1 LANPFQNIEIDE
13 KKFKLEHV
21 MNLAPMFG
29 VSLGLGT
36 RFKNDKAAA

>member
-1 LANPFQNIEIDE
+1 
-13 KKFKLEHV
+13 V